1 MDWWLILHEISL
13 DLPTKLYFD
22 IEFDVKNNHEKNS
35 KSVINKIIDIFLD
48 SSKKKFGID
57 CCSDDVIV
65 LDSSNHVKVS
75 FHLIFKTVIF
85 DNNKTCKDFVNL
97 VLENLSTE
105 DLVLLSAFDSKSK
118 SKLIIDLSVYNKNQN
133 FRLIL
138 SSKFGKNSP
147 LTLVDKNLNDV
158 NVFNKQIFLDTLIC
172 DQDLVVNT
180 FDQTKTPDNNELF
193 SESCMP
199 TVKPHVPSYEKN
211 NLINKV
217 SSKYPSIDNVSS
229 KYPSIDKVSSK
240 YPLIDNIVRSQIGS
254 GKIRKIKMYENKE
267 TTNKPILIYEI
278 AGYHFCDNVKRNHR
292 SNNIYFIADV
302 CRMCIYQK
310 CHDPVCEGFR
320 GQDIF
325 I

>member
-1 MDWWLILHEISL
+1 MTWCLILHEISL

-48 SSKKKFGID
+48 SSKKQFGID

-85 DNNKTCKDFVNL
+85 DNNKTCKDFVDL

-105 DLVLLSAFDSKSK
+105 DFMLLSAFDSKSK

-138 SSKFGKNSP
+138 SSKFGKNCP

-180 FDQTKTPDNNELF
+180 FDQTKTPVNNELF
-193 SESCMP
+193 SVSSMP
-199 TVKPHVPSYEKN
+199 TVKPHLPCCEKN

-217 SSKYPSIDNVSS
+217 SSKYPSIDN
-229 KYPSIDKVSSK
+229 
-240 YPLIDNIVRSQIGS
+240 IVRSQIGG
-254 GKIRKIKMYENKE
+254 GKIRKIKMYENKG

-310 CHDPVCEGFR
+310 CHDPICEGFR